1 MRVIKLD
8 FIGLV
13 HKSLGK
19 ALYGFQSS
27 STKLPDG
34 KPMKGRNGQL
44 TKKVVEKLGKK
55 YGKAV
60 RNNVNRNIASSS
72 ERDRVVKKMQVE
84 IKVGLYRYLKI
95 SNQERHKYCQINS

>member
-34 KPMKGRNGQL
+34 KPMKGRDGQL
-44 TKKVVEKLGKK
+44 TKKVVEKLC
-55 YGKAV
+55 V
-60 RNNVNRNIASSS
+60 I
-72 ERDRVVKKMQVE
+72 M
-84 IKVGLYRYLKI
+84 
-95 SNQERHKYCQINS
+95 